1 MSVYVYLSIDEIRE
15 RGACG
20 GGIALF
26 QRIAELRGKR
36 RKIRV
41 AWGPLAYLWLESVHP
56 GFGYW
61 LFANGL
67 VPMPSLDGANLVG
80 ANLARAS
87 LVGAS
92 LVGANLARAS
102 LDGANL
108 DGANLVGASLVG
120 ATMSVGAPVPT
131 GYRGEPS
138 RRSRC
143 GGTVGCCMEDCLVL
157 VREAP

>member
-80 ANLARAS
+80 A
-87 LVGAS
+87 
-92 LVGANLARAS
+92 
-102 LDGANL
+102 
-108 DGANLVGASLVG
+108 SLVG

-143 GGTVGCCMEDCLVL
+143 GTVGCCMEDCLVL

>member
-87 LVGAS
+87 L
-92 LVGANLARAS
+92 
-102 LDGANL
+102 DGANL